1 MNRNRNTIISL
12 VIIVVTL
19 SIGGLLLLLKNNN
32 FLTGIFRP
40 VDVVSPIN
48 FVQLK
53 FGDKSFK
60 LNSLAYP
67 KDSVINV
74 ASFDGLEGWRGDEN
88 FEDNILWVGDSS
100 LLLESRDNVK
110 KEAYLLKKFDFS
122 KDQFFRLAVYL
133 QTDPADLESVRLYFG
148 NKDKSAYFY
157 YSLTNL
163 AVGWNHL
170 RIARMKFSSAGISDG
185 EKNTATS
192 GGSLNWSNID
202 RVGIELNSRFNSVA
216 KINVENLV
224 AYQSEDYLDDWLT
237 RSPTFF
243 DLAKTKEGN
252 VVLMAKNV
260 AASTALIKKLS
271 GVSDFTFKAKV
282 QPLKINARSG
292 LFVRGDYNTGYG
304 YYFFIDGVNG
314 NRWQILKYGPV
325 DKVAVMTT
333 LKNGM
338 ISNFAVEKDQPL
350 WLKAELK
357 GQSLKFFISMDNK
370 SYTLLGEAV
379 DGEFKEGGVG
389 ISVYD
394 GGVTMFDEM
403 EFNQ

>member
-40 VDVVSPIN
+40 VEVVSPID

-67 KDSVINV
+67 KDFVINV

-148 NKDKSAYFY
+148 NKDKSAYY
-157 YSLTNL
+157 HYSLTNL

-170 RIARMKFSSAGISDG
+170 RIARMKFSTSGVSDG

-192 GGSLNWSNID
+192 GGSLNWNNID

-224 AYQSEDYLDDWLT
+224 AFQSEDYLDDWLT
-237 RSPTFF
+237 RSPTFL

-314 NRWQILKYGPV
+314 NRWQILKYGLV
-325 DKVAVMTT
+325 DKAAVMTT

-357 GQSLKFFISMDNK
+357 GPSLKFFISMDNK

-379 DGEFKEGGVG
+379 DGEFNEGGVG

-394 GGVTMFDEM
+394 GGVTLFDEM